1 MSSLTV
7 GPNRAHHLVAEGET
21 TNILSN
27 FSTDFIYNVTTD
39 LLQERFR
46 EFNLIPKVN
55 FIDNL
60 EATFK
65 DLLKNYPYD
74 EYNIKMTRQNVYT
87 QIINIISQ
95 YTGVT
100 IYNDDNT
107 DIYNLAR
114 CIFDLFI
121 SSYDRCVF
129 TFLYNFIYEQKD
141 ALYRALDLEKN
152 KKSKDI
158 STIYNRQ
165 NYNDFTMAIINANL
179 DKVLDF
185 IAGVDIPAYD
195 ILKRIYCSSD
205 NVHTLNFLN
214 NHLDM
219 SCPLFNIMIRP
230 VLTNPILYPVLSTSI
245 KLEIQKNSVNIVSSF
260 TPID

>member
-1 MSSLTV
+1 MSLTV
-7 GPNRAHHLVAEGET
+7 GPNRAYHLVAEGET
-21 TNILSN
+21 ANILSN

-65 DLLKNYPYD
+65 DLLTNYPYD
-74 EYNIKMTRQNVYT
+74 EYNIKMTRENVYT
-87 QIINIISQ
+87 QIISIISQ
-95 YTGVT
+95 HTGVA
-100 IYNDDNT
+100 IYNDENT
-107 DIYNLAR
+107 DTYNLAR
-114 CIFDLFI
+114 CVFDLFI
-121 SSYDRCVF
+121 SSYDACVF

-152 KKSKDI
+152 RKSKDI
-158 STIYNRQ
+158 STIYNKQ
-165 NYNDFTMAIINANL
+165 NYNDMTLAIVNANL
-179 DKVLDF
+179 DKVLDY
-185 IAGVDIPAYD
+185 ISGVDIPAYD

-205 NVHTLNFLN
+205 NIHTLNFLS

-219 SCPLFNIMIRP
+219 QAPLFNIMIRP
-230 VLTNPILYPVLSTSI
+230 ILTSPVLYPILSTTI
-245 KLEIQKNSVNIVSSF
+245 KLEIQKNSVNIIGSF
-260 TPID
+260 NPIE